1 MPEIMPFLVDW
12 VRDWRPDLAHTE
24 LHGDTRLVED
34 LGVDS
39 LALLDLVSSIEGRF
53 NVRIRDEDYRSRRTF
68 GTLGGVGQ
76 VVAEALLDGRAGDGD
91 AAAAL
96 IDRPAHTSSSVR

>member
-12 VRDWRPDLAHTE
+12 VRDWRPDLAHAE
-24 LHGDTRLVED
+24 LHGDTRLIED

-39 LALLDLVSSIEGRF
+39 LALLELVSSIEGRF
-53 NVRIRDEDYRSRRTF
+53 DVRIRDEDYRSRRTF

-76 VVAEALLDGRAGDGD
+76 VVAEAILDDRSGRGRHGGSGTH
-91 AAAAL
+91 
-96 IDRPAHTSSSVR
+96 RSPGTCVGNP